1 MFKRLAHV
9 PHLSSLLALLL
20 IALAS
25 GCSRS
30 PSSTPAPEAS
40 KEAAEKPETA
50 ADVVTVD
57 EDTRKTIGLKVE
69 AVERRPFAATIQT
82 TGVVEPNAT
91 RVAHVR
97 LLAPGRVESVQVRVG
112 DRVREGQSL
121 LAYDNVELGSL
132 VGDYLTAAAAVD
144 RAAAEADVARRALE
158 RGAKLTEAGGVSRA
172 EYERREAEHKRTLAA
187 VEAERAA
194 LANVALKLR
203 RYGMSDTDIDRL
215 RSSGGDSGT
224 RSRTVVR
231 APFAGVV
238 TATNVSPGEA
248 VDTAQELITVA
259 DLSTVWVLGDVY
271 QRDIGSVRT
280 NQPAHVSVETYPG
293 DSFTGRVTHVSDVLD
308 PASRTAK
315 VRVEVP
321 NRDGRLKPGMF
332 VTVQLPA
339 AGEQQA
345 LVIPSTALQEI
356 DGQPAVFVQSSDTTF
371 QKRVIETG
379 PTVAGFVPVVAGLKP
394 GERVVTDGAFML
406 KSKLKA
412 ASIGE
417 GEEDE
422 EKEKKE
428 KGEKKEEEGR

>member
-1 MFKRLAHV
+1 
-9 PHLSSLLALLL
+9 
-20 IALAS
+20 
-25 GCSRS
+25 
-30 PSSTPAPEAS
+30 
-40 KEAAEKPETA
+40 
-50 ADVVTVD
+50 VTID
-57 EDTRKTIGLKVE
+57 EDARKTIGLKVE
-69 AVERRPFAATIQT
+69 SVERRPFAATLQT

-97 LLAPGRVESVQVRVG
+97 LLASGRVEAVQVRVG
-112 DRVREGQSL
+112 DRVRAGQPL
-121 LAYDNVELGSL
+121 LTYDNVELGSL

-144 RAAAEADVARRALE
+144 RAVADADVARRALE
-158 RGAKLTEAGGVSRA
+158 RGAKLAEAGGVSRA

-187 VEAERAA
+187 VETERAA

-203 RYGMSDTDIDRL
+203 RFGMSDADIEGL
-215 RSSGGDSGT
+215 RRSGGDSGT

-238 TATNVSPGEA
+238 TFTNVSPGEA
-248 VDTAQELITVA
+248 VDTVQELVTVA

-271 QRDIGSVRT
+271 QRDIGSVRSG
-280 NQPAHVSVETYPG
+280 QQAHVSVETYPG
-293 DSFTGRVTHVSDVLD
+293 NPFTGRVTHVSDVLD

-339 AGEQQA
+339 AGEQEV
-345 LVIPSTALQEI
+345 LVIPTGALQEI
-356 DGQPAVFVQSSDTTF
+356 DGQSAVFVQSSDTSF
-371 QKRVIETG
+371 QKRVVETG
-379 PTVAGFVPVVAGLKP
+379 PTVAGMVPVIAGLKR

-417 GEEDE
+417 GEEK
-422 EKEKKE
+422 EKEENQKRE
-428 KGEKKEEEGR
+428 GKEEAGR